1 MPTSSTLD
9 LILSLLTIL
18 LWSLTIL
25 VPIIRV
31 PKNVR
36 KVDGSFPR
44 LLYRFLLEM
53 LLIAILATT
62 VSIIYFKEND
72 AYTMTDEY
80 FLKKAK
86 DEIKYEKNAR
96 EDKAKKDFQ
105 RHKIDSIKVLLHKQE
120 NETPESGKDTCV
132 TNRHACE

>member
-9 LILSLLTIL
+9 LILSLLALL
-18 LWSLTIL
+18 LWSLAIL

-31 PKNVR
+31 PKNFR

-44 LLYRFLLEM
+44 LLCRFLLEM
-53 LLIAILATT
+53 TLIAILAAT

-80 FLKKAK
+80 FLQKAK
-86 DEIKYEKNAR
+86 NEIKYEKNAR
-96 EDKAKKDFQ
+96 EDKAKEDFQ
-105 RHKIDSIKVLLHKQE
+105 RHKIDSIKVLLLKQE
-120 NETPESGKDTCV
+120 TKTPESGKDTCV